1 MWQPLF
7 LFSRHWRRAS
17 LRVRRSLT
25 IKQMAAVA
33 VVALVTICI
42 FIVLQLFH
50 FVQQRKDDYAKQLES
65 IAYSVRQPLSE
76 AILSVDVP
84 QAKKILNN
92 LLPIG
97 ILSRAEVI
105 LPNQIQVLHANFPTE
120 RPVPRWA
127 KRIFSLPVE
136 ITLPLYALE
145 RVSANPQPLAHLV
158 LRADS
163 YRMYQFILS
172 ALSAMLSTYLLLAL
186 VLSVSIAW
194 CINRLI
200 IHPLRAM
207 AKELENIGQ
216 QGVLH
221 HQLTLPAHHQDDE
234 LGILV
239 RNYNR
244 NQQLLAEAYT
254 DMSRISTRFPV
265 TELPNRSL
273 FMHLL
278 EQEISGG
285 MRNEK
290 FHLLVIGIETL
301 QEVSGVMGE
310 EQHRQLLLTMAQRLE
325 QCIDENSLLAQ
336 LSKTEFAVLARGIS
350 RPFPA
355 MQLARQMMLQMT
367 QPLLFGNIQLRPS
380 ASIGIADYQ
389 SQGETAESL
398 MRNASTAMMAA
409 HHQGRNQIFVFE
421 PHLTEK
427 TQKRLTHE
435 NDILQAIENR
445 DFTLFLQPQWN
456 MQDQRVIG
464 AEALLRWRQPDGSYR
479 SPSEFVPGAE
489 EGGMMMPLGNWVLEE
504 SCRILADWKTQG
516 ITLSLAVNISGLQV
530 QSDQFLPHLQSLINQ
545 YQIDP
550 RKLLLEITETAR
562 IQDLDEALT
571 LLREL
576 QGLGLSIALDDFGMG
591 YSSLHY
597 LNHLKGLP
605 INMIKL
611 DKSFVKHLPEDD
623 AMARIVSAISEVL
636 KLRVMAEGVETDE
649 QRQWLLKHG
658 IQCGQGYLFSEPL
671 AREVFESRYTLRP

>member
-290 FHLLVIGIETL
+290 FHLLVIGVETL

>member
-1 MWQPLF
+1 M
-7 LFSRHWRRAS
+7 
-17 LRVRRSLT
+17 RVRRSLT

-84 QAKKILNN
+84 QAKKILNS

-127 KRIFSLPVE
+127 KRIFSLPVQ
-136 ITLPLYALE
+136 ITVPLYSLE

-163 YRMYQFILS
+163 FRMYQFILS

-207 AKELENIGQ
+207 AKELEKIGN

-234 LGILV
+234 LGVLV
-239 RNYNR
+239 HNYNR

-254 DMSRISTRFPV
+254 DMSRINDMESPTR
-265 TELPNRSL
+265 
-273 FMHLL
+273 HKA
-278 EQEISGG
+278 Q
-285 MRNEK
+285 
-290 FHLLVIGIETL
+290 
-301 QEVSGVMGE
+301 Q
-310 EQHRQLLLTMAQRLE
+310 QLIRE
-325 QCIDENSLLAQ
+325 
-336 LSKTEFAVLARGIS
+336 
-350 RPFPA
+350 
-355 MQLARQMMLQMT
+355 
-367 QPLLFGNIQLRPS
+367 
-380 ASIGIADYQ
+380 
-389 SQGETAESL
+389 
-398 MRNASTAMMAA
+398 
-409 HHQGRNQIFVFE
+409 H
-421 PHLTEK
+421 
-427 TQKRLTHE
+427 
-435 NDILQAIENR
+435 DILQAIENR
-445 DFTLFLQPQWN
+445 EFVLFLQPQWD
-456 MQDQRVIG
+456 MQEPRVIG
-464 AEALLRWRQPDGSYR
+464 AEALLRWRQADGSYLL
-479 SPSEFVPGAE
+479 PSEFVPDAE
-489 EGGMMMPLGNWVLEE
+489 ENGAMIPLGSWVLEE
-504 SCRILADWKTQG
+504 ACRILADWKTQG

-530 QSDQFLPHLQSLINQ
+530 QCDRILTHLTAIISR
-545 YQIDP
+545 YSIDP
-550 RKLLLEITETAR
+550 RQLVLEITETAR
-562 IQDLDEALT
+562 INNLDEALR

-576 QGLGLSIALDDFGMG
+576 RALGLSIALDDFGTG
-591 YSSLHY
+591 YSSLQY

-605 INMIKL
+605 IDMIKL
-611 DKSFVKHLPEDD
+611 DKIFVKHLPEDD
-623 AMARIVSAISEVL
+623 AMARIIGTISDVL
-636 KLRVMAEGVETDE
+636 QLRVMAEGVETDE
-649 QRQWLLKHG
+649 QRQWLLEHG
-658 IQCGQGYLFSEPL
+658 IHCGQGFLFSEPL
-671 AREVFESRYTLRP
+671 PREEFETRYTLRH

>member
-1 MWQPLF
+1 M
-7 LFSRHWRRAS
+7 
-17 LRVRRSLT
+17 RVRRSLT

-290 FHLLVIGIETL
+290 FHLLVIGVETL

>member
-1 MWQPLF
+1 MQ
-7 LFSRHWRRAS
+7 
-17 LRVRRSLT
+17 VRRSLT

-84 QAKKILNN
+84 QAKKILNS

-127 KRIFSLPVE
+127 KRIFSLPVQ
-136 ITLPLYALE
+136 ITVPLYALE

-163 YRMYQFILS
+163 FRMYQFILS

-207 AKELENIGQ
+207 AKELEKIGQ
-216 QGVLH
+216 QGVLN

-234 LGILV
+234 LGVLV
-239 RNYNR
+239 HNYNR

-254 DMSRISTRFPV
+254 DMTRINTRFPV
-265 TELPNRSL
+265 TELPNRPL
-273 FMHLL
+273 FMALL
-278 EQEISGG
+278 EQEIAAG
-285 MRNEK
+285 MHAEK
-290 FHLLVIGIETL
+290 FHLFVIGIETL
-301 QEVSGVMGE
+301 QEVSGVMSE
-310 EQHRQLLLTMAQRLE
+310 EQHRQLLLTMAQQLE

-355 MQLARQMMLQMT
+355 MQLARQIMLQIT
-367 QPLLFGNIQLRPS
+367 QPLVFGNMQLRPS
-380 ASIGIADYQ
+380 ASIGITDYQ
-389 SQGETAESL
+389 YQDETAESL

-409 HHQGRNQIFVFE
+409 HHQGRNQIIVFE

-427 TQKRLTHE
+427 TQKRLTQE
-435 NDILQAIENR
+435 NDILQAIENH
-445 DFTLFLQPQWN
+445 DFRLFLQPQWN

-464 AEALLRWRQPDGSYR
+464 AEALLRWPQPDGSYR

-489 EGGMMMPLGNWVLEE
+489 EGGVMMPLGNWVLEE
-504 SCRILADWKTQG
+504 ACRILADWKAQG
-516 ITLSLAVNISGLQV
+516 ITLSLAVNISGSQV
-530 QSDQFLPHLQSLINQ
+530 QSDQFLPHLKTIINQ

-550 RKLLLEITETAR
+550 RQLLLEITETAR
-562 IQDLDEALT
+562 IQNLDEALG

-591 YSSLHY
+591 YSSLQY

-605 INMIKL
+605 ISMIKL
-611 DKSFVKHLPEDD
+611 DKCFVKHLPEDD
-623 AMARIVSAISEVL
+623 VMARIIATISEAL

-658 IQCGQGYLFSEPL
+658 IHCGQVFLFSEPL
-671 AREVFESRYTLRP
+671 PREVFEARYILRP

>member
-1 MWQPLF
+1 M
-7 LFSRHWRRAS
+7 
-17 LRVRRSLT
+17 RVRRSLT